1 MKKLRMLC
9 EIHGK
14 RGADKMIKQQHEAP
28 LFSLYEDN
36 CQ

>member
-9 EIHGK
+9 EIHRKPGY
-14 RGADKMIKQQHEAP
+14 DKMIKQQHEAP